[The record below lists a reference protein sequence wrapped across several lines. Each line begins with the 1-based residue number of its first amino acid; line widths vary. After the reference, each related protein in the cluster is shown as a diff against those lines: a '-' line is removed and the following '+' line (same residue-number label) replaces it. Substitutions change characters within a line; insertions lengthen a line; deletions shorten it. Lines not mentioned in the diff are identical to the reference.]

1 MNYLAIDTSSNI
13 CSVTIAVNKEIRTL
27 EENNVKEHSKFLP
40 IFCKELLKD
49 RIEQI
54 EFIALSIGPG
64 SYAGLKTSSSYAKG
78 LAYSLKKPIIP
89 VQTFDGMNHSI
100 KSDQKYFIAL
110 YSHRDFAFFQLYNSK
125 GSIGEKY
132 CDKISNMKQYNIYGY
147 GFNNENLKG
156 MKYIEVIPCSKN
168 IGMIA
173 DKKINN
179 LSIPDI
185 NDINPILLSMEN
197 K

>member
-1 MNYLAIDTSSNI
+1 MNYLSIDTSSNI
-13 CSVTIAVNKEIRTL
+13 CSVTISIDTEIITL
-27 EENNVKEHSKFLP
+27 EETNVKEHSKFLP

-49 RIEQI
+49 RIRQI

-78 LAYSLKKPIIP
+78 LAYSLNIPIIP
-89 VQTFDGMNHSI
+89 VYTFDGMNYSI

-110 YSHRDFAFFQLYNSK
+110 YSHRDYAFYQLYNSK
-125 GSIGEKY
+125 GPIKEKY
-132 CDKISNMKQYNIYGY
+132 CDKISNMKKYNIYGY
-147 GFNNENLKG
+147 GFNNDLLEDL
-156 MKYIEVIPCSKN
+156 KYIEVIPCSEN

-173 DKKINN
+173 NEKINN
-179 LSIPDI
+179 LSIPDV